1 MAILTRDEIIRRVRA
16 GEIGIDPFD
25 ERFVGPAS
33 VDLHLA
39 SQFRV
44 FKRVRDIFHVT
55 EEAAYEDVSEIVDVA
70 DGDYFVLMPGETC
83 HGLTRERIRLP
94 DDLCGW
100 LQGRSR
106 FARLG
111 LMVHITAA
119 FIQPGID
126 NHQAL
131 EINNA
136 GPMPLALRPGTRLCQ
151 FMFETCVGSARY
163 EGRYRV
169 QDAP

>member
-1 MAILTRDEIIRRVRA
+1 MSILTHDEIIRRVRA

-25 ERFVGPAS
+25 ESKVGPAS
-33 VDLHLA
+33 VDLHLDN
-39 SQFRV
+39 QFRV

-55 EEAAYEDVSEIVDVA
+55 EEASYEDVSEIVEVA
-70 DGDYFVLMPGETC
+70 EGDYFVLMPGETC

-94 DDLCGW
+94 DDICGW

-136 GPMPLALRPGTRLCQ
+136 GPMPLALRPGTALCQ
-151 FMFETCVGSARY
+151 FMFQTCLGHAHY
-163 EGRYRV
+163 QGRYSR
-169 QDAP
+169 QTAP

>member
-1 MAILTRDEIIRRVRA
+1 MAILARDEIIRRVRS

-25 ERFVGPAS
+25 EQWVGPAS
-33 VDLHLA
+33 VDLHL
-39 SQFRV
+39 STQFRV

-55 EEAAYEDVSEIVDVA
+55 EEAAYEDVSEVIEVGA
-70 DGDYFVLMPGETC
+70 DDYFVLMPGETC
-83 HGLTRERIRLP
+83 HGLTQERIRLP
-94 DDLCGW
+94 GNLCGW

-151 FMFETCVGSARY
+151 FMFETTIGKGHY
-163 EGRYRV
+163 QGRYRL

>member
-1 MAILTRDEIIRRVRA
+1 MSILTRDEIIRRVRS

-25 ERFVGPAS
+25 ERAVGPAS

-39 SQFRV
+39 TQFRV
-44 FKRVRDIFHVT
+44 FRRVRDIFHVT
-55 EEAAYEDVSEIVDVA
+55 EEAAYEDVSEVIEVA
-70 DGDYFVLMPGETC
+70 DSDYFVLMPGETC
-83 HGLTRERIRLP
+83 HGLTRERITLP
-94 DDLCGW
+94 NNLCGW

-136 GPMPLALRPGTRLCQ
+136 GPMPLALRPGTALCQ
-151 FMFETCVGSARY
+151 FIFQTCVGEASY
-163 EGRYRV
+163 SGRYKA
-169 QDAP
+169 QEAP

>member
-1 MAILTRDEIIRRVRA
+1 MSILTRDEIFRRVRA
-16 GEIGIDPFD
+16 GEIGIDPFQ
-25 ERFVGPAS
+25 ERAVGPAS

-55 EEAAYEDVSEIVDVA
+55 EEAAYEDVSEVIDVS

-94 DDLCGW
+94 DNLCGW

-136 GPMPLALRPGTRLCQ
+136 GPMPLALRPGIALCQ
-151 FMFETCVGSARY
+151 FIFQECVGQARY
-163 EGRYRV
+163 EGRYSRQV
-169 QDAP
+169 AP

>member
-1 MAILTRDEIIRRVRA
+1 MEV
-16 GEIGIDPFD
+16 GED
-25 ERFVGPAS
+25 
-33 VDLHLA
+33 
-39 SQFRV
+39 
-44 FKRVRDIFHVT
+44 
-55 EEAAYEDVSEIVDVA
+55 
-70 DGDYFVLMPGETC
+70 DYFVLMPGETC

-94 DDLCGW
+94 NDLCGW

-151 FMFETCVGSARY
+151 FIFEQCVGEAKY
-163 EGRYRV
+163 TGRYRV
-169 QDAP
+169 QEAP

>member
-25 ERFVGPAS
+25 EQFVGPAS

-55 EEAAYEDVSEIVDVA
+55 EEAAYEDVSEIVNVG

-136 GPMPLALRPGTRLCQ
+136 GPMPLALNPGTRLCQ

-163 EGRYRV
+163 AGRYRA
-169 QDAP
+169 QEAP

>member
-1 MAILTRDEIIRRVRA
+1 MRGVTRGLFERQGDQGADDDEA
-16 GEIGIDPFD
+16 GLETLQIGTVSETLRIYGGYYRHP
-25 ERFVGPAS
+25 R
-33 VDLHLA
+33 
-39 SQFRV
+39 
-44 FKRVRDIFHVT
+44 
-55 EEAAYEDVSEIVDVA
+55 DVSEVIEVGDS
-70 DGDYFVLMPGETC
+70 DYFVLMPGETC

-94 DDLCGW
+94 NDLCGW

-119 FIQPGID
+119 FIQPGVD

-136 GPMPLALRPGTRLCQ
+136 GPMPLALRPGIALCQ
-151 FMFETCVGSARY
+151 FIFETCIGQASY
-163 EGRYRV
+163 EGRYRS
-169 QDAP
+169 QIAP

>member
-1 MAILTRDEIIRRVRA
+1 MAILAHDEIIRRVRA
-16 GEIGIDPFD
+16 GEISIDPFD

-33 VDLHLA
+33 VDLHL
-39 SQFRV
+39 STQFRV
-44 FKRVRDIFHVT
+44 FRRVRDIFHVT
-55 EEAAYEDVSEIVDVA
+55 EDAAYEDVSEVIEVGA
-70 DGDYFVLMPGETC
+70 DDYFVLMPGETC
-83 HGLTRERIRLP
+83 HGLTRERITLP
-94 DDLCGW
+94 PNLCGW

-151 FMFETCVGSARY
+151 FMFETCEGEGHY
-163 EGRYRV
+163 QGRYRS
-169 QDAP
+169 QDTP